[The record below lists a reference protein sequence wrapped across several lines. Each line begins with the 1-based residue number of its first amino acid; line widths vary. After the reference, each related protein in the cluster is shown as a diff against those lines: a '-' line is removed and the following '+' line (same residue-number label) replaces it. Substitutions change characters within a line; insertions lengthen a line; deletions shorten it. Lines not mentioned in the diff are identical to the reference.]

1 MKILILSC
9 DTGCG
14 HNSAAA
20 AIADEL
26 ERRGIEHTVFD
37 PLTLGGKKYRANSL
51 ILLYRNAA

>member
-20 AIADEL
+20 ALADEL

-37 PLTLGGKKYRANSL
+37 PLTLGGKIPSE
-51 ILLYRNAA
+51 